1 MATAEHE
8 GKSWFEKL
16 AENETCR
23 KWVVIAGVAGIA
35 LIFLSGLLS
44 PGKEKEPENSSQPA
58 AQSAQ
63 AYTEELEQSLAE
75 LVTHIQGAGNAKVM
89 VTVERGAEQ
98 VYAQEEKRST
108 QTTAVP
114 TTVQKPITSW

>member
-98 VYAQEEKRST
+98 VYAQ
-108 QTTAVP
+108 
-114 TTVQKPITSW
+114 